1 MGITDKQLESI
12 IVKEDYK
19 KVSDRMTICILT
31 TKSGFEV
38 LGKSSCL
45 KVEDFSQE
53 LGERYSREDAINQ
66 LWELEGY
73 RIKGGGSYE

>member
-1 MGITDKQLESI
+1 MGITAKQLESV

-19 KVSDRMTICILT
+19 RITERMTICILT

-38 LGKSSCL
+38 LGKSSCIDA
-45 KVEDFSQE
+45 KEYSQE
-53 LGERYSREDAINQ
+53 LGERYAREDAINQ

-73 RIKGGGSYE
+73 RVRGGGTYE